1 MVQEGDEVGYQ
12 SLYRKWRPQTFSDV
26 VGQRHVVQTLSNA
39 LRNGRIG
46 HSYIFAG
53 PRGTG
58 KTTVA
63 RLLAKG
69 LNCEKGP
76 TPEPCGLC
84 DNCRLIAEG
93 SSVDVIEIDGASN
106 CGINEVRDLRENVKF
121 APTQG
126 SHKIYIIDEVHMLTP
141 EAFNALLKTLE
152 EPPPHVVFVL
162 ATTEVHKVPMTIL
175 SRCQR
180 FDFRRFAVQEI
191 AERLLYVTE
200 QEKIKA
206 EEAALMVI
214 GHHGDGSMRD
224 ALGILDQ
231 CIAYANGPL
240 TQELVVEALG
250 TVTREK
256 VAEFASLVVQGKIG
270 EALAEIKA
278 LEEQGKDLAQFLK
291 ELMGHWRDVLIIAA
305 GGTKELVEAPAEILP
320 LIESQAKEVEL
331 NRLLKLLDICSAALQ
346 ELRWASRVRII
357 LEMVVVR
364 GAMVEDQGEIEER
377 LAYLE
382 ERIAGLEEGPVRQRE
397 QPREEAMPPR
407 EDMPQ
412 PEEPPVQEPAVV
424 KQWDELLEC
433 LRAAKRA
440 DLQAFLREGRPVSFA
455 DGILQV
461 EFPEDRG
468 FHKASVEQESNREAV
483 EKILSRALECT
494 VRLKCYFTGE
504 TAPVENPPG
513 EPADPLEDPV
523 VKAAVELFGGR
534 VINVSRGDV
543 DSGEGDKDEE
553 YAADD
558 ETGPEGPGAA
568 N

>member
-1 MVQEGDEVGYQ
+1 MGYQ

-106 CGINEVRDLRENVKF
+106 RGINEVRDLRENVKF

-126 SHKIYIIDEVHMLTP
+126 SHKIYIIDEVHMLTT

-180 FDFRRFAVQEI
+180 FDFRRFAIREI
-191 AERLLYVTE
+191 AERLRYVTM
-200 QEKIKA
+200 QENI
-206 EEAALMVI
+206 EADEGALLVI
-214 GHHGDGSMRD
+214 AHHGDGSMRD

-231 CIAYANGPL
+231 CIAYADGPL
-240 TQELVVEALG
+240 TEEVAVEALG

-256 VAEFASLVVQGKIG
+256 VAEFAALVAAGRIG

-278 LEEQGKDLAQFLK
+278 LEEEGKDLAQFLK
-291 ELMGHWRDVLIIAA
+291 ELMGHFRDVLMIAA
-305 GGTKELVEAPAEILP
+305 GGSKELVDASPEILP
-320 LIESQAKEVEL
+320 LIDSQAKEVEL
-331 NRLLKLLDICSAALQ
+331 RRLLKLLDICGEALQ
-346 ELRWASRVRII
+346 ELRWASRSRII
-357 LEMVVVR
+357 LEMAVIK
-364 GAMVEDQGEIEER
+364 GAIAEDQGDIGER

-382 ERIAGLEEGPVRQRE
+382 ERIARLEKGPVRERE
-397 QPREEAMPPR
+397 RPREEEAMPPR
-407 EDMPQ
+407 EERAAE
-412 PEEPPVQEPAVV
+412 PEVLHQDGPRPEPAIVE
-424 KQWDELLEC
+424 QWEQLLESF
-433 LRAAKRA
+433 RAAKRA

-468 FHKASVEQESNREAV
+468 FHKASLEQESNKEAV
-483 EKILSRALECT
+483 EKILSRALKCT
-494 VRLKCYFTGE
+494 VRLQCCFCGE
-504 TAPVENPPG
+504 KAPSENPPR
-513 EPADPLEDPV
+513 ESEDPLEDPV
-523 VKAAVELFGGR
+523 VKAAVQLFGGR
-534 VINVSRGDV
+534 VINVTRGDV
-543 DSGEGDKDEE
+543 DSGEGDRDEE

-558 ETGPEGPGAA
+558 ETGPEGPGAVT
-568 N
+568 

>member
-1 MVQEGDEVGYQ
+1 MGYQ

-106 CGINEVRDLRENVKF
+106 RGINEVRDLRENVKF

-305 GGTKELVEAPAEILP
+305 GGSKELVEAPAEILP

-364 GAMVEDQGEIEER
+364 GATVEDQGEIEER
-377 LAYLE
+377 LACLE
-382 ERIAGLEEGPVRQRE
+382 ERIARLEEGPVRQRE
-397 QPREEAMPPR
+397 KPREEAMPPR

-468 FHKASVEQESNREAV
+468 FHKASVEQESNKEAV

-504 TAPVENPPG
+504 TAPVENPQG

>member
-1 MVQEGDEVGYQ
+1 MGYQ

-46 HSYIFAG
+46 HSYLFAG

-69 LNCEKGP
+69 LNCAEGP

-84 DNCRLIAEG
+84 DSCRSISEG

-106 CGINEVRDLRENVKF
+106 RGINEVRDLRENVKF

-126 SHKIYIIDEVHMLTP
+126 SHKIYIIDEVHMLTT

-180 FDFRRFAVQEI
+180 FDFRRFAIREI
-191 AERLLYVTE
+191 AERLRYVTM
-200 QEKIKA
+200 QENI
-206 EEAALMVI
+206 EADEGALLVI
-214 GHHGDGSMRD
+214 AHHGDGSMRD

-231 CIAYANGPL
+231 CIAYADGPL
-240 TQELVVEALG
+240 TEEVAVEALG

-256 VAEFASLVVQGKIG
+256 VAEFAALVAAGRIG

-278 LEEQGKDLAQFLK
+278 LEEEGKDLAQFLK
-291 ELMGHWRDVLIIAA
+291 ELMGHFRDVLMIAA
-305 GGTKELVEAPAEILP
+305 GGSKELVDASPEILP
-320 LIESQAKEVEL
+320 LIDSQAKEVEL
-331 NRLLKLLDICSAALQ
+331 RRLLKLLDICSEALQ
-346 ELRWASRVRII
+346 ELRWASRSRII
-357 LEMVVVR
+357 LEMAVIK
-364 GAMVEDQGEIEER
+364 GAIAEDQGDIGER

-382 ERIAGLEEGPVRQRE
+382 ERIARLEKGPVRERE
-397 QPREEAMPPR
+397 RPREEEAMPPR
-407 EDMPQ
+407 E
-412 PEEPPVQEPAVV
+412 E
-424 KQWDELLEC
+424 
-433 LRAAKRA
+433 RAAEPEVLHQDGPRPRA
-440 DLQAFLREGRPVSFA
+440 GHRGAVGTALGKFSSGQTSGPAGLPTGGTTCFLCRWHLAGRVPRRPGLSQGKPGAREQQGSCREDPIPRLEMHRPAPMLFLRREGSLGKSP
-455 DGILQV
+455 
-461 EFPEDRG
+461 
-468 FHKASVEQESNREAV
+468 
-483 EKILSRALECT
+483 
-494 VRLKCYFTGE
+494 TG
-504 TAPVENPPG
+504 VGRSLGRSGG
-513 EPADPLEDPV
+513 E
-523 VKAAVELFGGR
+523 
-534 VINVSRGDV
+534 SRGSTV
-543 DSGEGDKDEE
+543 WG
-553 YAADD
+553 
-558 ETGPEGPGAA
+558 TG

>member
-1 MVQEGDEVGYQ
+1 MGYQ

-26 VGQRHVVQTLSNA
+26 VGQHHVVQTLSNA

-46 HSYIFAG
+46 HSYLFAG

-84 DNCRLIAEG
+84 DNCRSIGEG

-106 CGINEVRDLRENVKF
+106 RGINEVRDLRENVKF

-126 SHKIYIIDEVHMLTP
+126 SHKIYIIDEVHMLTT

-180 FDFRRFAVQEI
+180 FDFRRFSVREI
-191 AERLLYVTE
+191 AERLRYVTE
-200 QEKIKA
+200 EEKI
-206 EEAALMVI
+206 EADEGALMVI
-214 GHHGDGSMRD
+214 AHHGDGSMRD

-231 CIAYANGPL
+231 CIAYADGPL
-240 TQELVVEALG
+240 TEEVVVEVLG

-256 VAEFASLVVQGKIG
+256 VAHFASLVAAGKIG
-270 EALAEIKA
+270 EALEEIKA
-278 LEEQGKDLAQFLK
+278 LEEGGKDLAQFLK
-291 ELMGHWRDVLIIAA
+291 ELMGHFRDALIVAA
-305 GGTKELVEAPAEILP
+305 GGSTELIDASPEILP
-320 LIESQAKEVEL
+320 LIESQGKEVKPE
-331 NRLLKLLDICSAALQ
+331 RLLRLLAICGEALQ
-346 ELRWASRVRII
+346 ELRWASRSRII
-357 LEMVVVR
+357 LEMAVIK
-364 GAMVEDQGEIEER
+364 GAMTQDQGAIEER

-382 ERIAGLEEGPVRQRE
+382 EQVARLAQGPIRE
-397 QPREEAMPPR
+397 QERPREVEAPLREEATPPR
-407 EDMPQ
+407 ED
-412 PEEPPVQEPAVV
+412 EPPPEDGPRQEPAILG
-424 KQWDELLEC
+424 QWDQLLEC

-468 FHKASVEQESNREAV
+468 FHKASLEQESNREAV
-483 EKILSRALECT
+483 EKILSRALKCT
-494 VRLKCYFTGE
+494 VRLECYFCGE
-504 TAPVENPPG
+504 RIPSDNPQR
-513 EPADPLEDPV
+513 EPEDPLDDPV
-523 VKAAVELFGGR
+523 VKAAIELFGGR
-534 VINVSRGDV
+534 VINVTRGDV
-543 DSGEGDKDEE
+543 DSGEGDRDEE

-558 ETGPEGPGAA
+558 ETGPEGPGAVT
-568 N
+568 